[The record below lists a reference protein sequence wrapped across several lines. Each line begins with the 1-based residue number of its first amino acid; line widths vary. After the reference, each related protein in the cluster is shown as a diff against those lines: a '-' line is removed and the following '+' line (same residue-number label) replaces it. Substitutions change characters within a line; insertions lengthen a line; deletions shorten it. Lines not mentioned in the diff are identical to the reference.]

1 MSDSTAA
8 RHRALII
15 EADERARRETR
26 LALEA
31 RGIAALTAPCGIS
44 GLDALLEHLLDL
56 SIVVADLRAPGLD
69 GWRLVRLVRQLGNEQ
84 DLRLLITGDGVS
96 GGAAARLAA
105 MGADAVLDRAVGP
118 AGVAAHAAAL
128 LALGP
133 RTGAAEPRRRPALPA
148 A

>member
-1 MSDSTAA
+1 VGDPAA
-8 RHRALII
+8 ATGHRALVI
-15 EADERARRETR
+15 EADEAARRETR

-31 RGIAALTAPCGIS
+31 RGIAALTAPCGLS

-69 GWRLVRLVRQLGNEQ
+69 GWRLVRIVRQLGNEQ
-84 DLRLLITGDGVS
+84 DLRLLITGEGVP
-96 GGAAARLAA
+96 GAWAARLAE
-105 MGADAVLDRAVGP
+105 MGADAVLDRSVGP
-118 AGVAAHAAAL
+118 AGVAEHAAAL

-133 RTGAAEPRRRPALPA
+133 RAGSPARRSIVPA